1 MRKPNT
7 HNFTKLVFA
16 ALLVFTTSTSIAQS
30 DRTDDVEELKIA
42 ALEALMSAP
51 AERALP
57 LVAKVLAGNSSDDVK
72 ERALFVL
79 SQIDLPEA
87 QTLLL
92 ETARQGSGE
101 FRLEAIRMIGIGGE
115 PAALSGLGDLYAS
128 GSGDVREAVLEAYLI
143 ADDAN
148 AVYEI
153 AANAE
158 NEDDFERAVEILAA
172 MDARD
177 ALRELRNSRG
187 MSESLIEAYAISGD
201 FETLRELSM
210 DGSDPEQQ
218 AQAIEALGIV
228 GGTAVNATLV
238 EIYQNS
244 DSSDVREAA
253 LDGLLISGHD
263 EGVLQLYRSSQNPAE
278 KRELLQYLV
287 MMDSEAI
294 WDVIDSAL
302 DGER

>member
-1 MRKPNT
+1 MHT
-7 HNFTKLVFA
+7 FTKLVIA
-16 ALLVFTTSTSIAQS
+16 ALLVFVGGVSIAQS
-30 DRTDDVEELKIA
+30 DTTDDVEELKIA

-57 LVAKVLAGNSSDDVK
+57 LLTKVLAGNNSDEVK

-87 QTLLL
+87 QALLL
-92 ETARQGSGE
+92 ETVQQGSGE
-101 FRLEAIRMIGIGGE
+101 LRLEAIRMIGIGGQPE
-115 PAALSGLGDLYAS
+115 ALSGLAEMYKTGD
-128 GSGDVREAVLEAYLI
+128 GDVREAVLEAYLI
-143 ADDAN
+143 ADDSN
-148 AVYEI
+148 AVYEL

-158 NEDDFERAVEILAA
+158 SEDEFEDAVEILAA

-177 ALRELRNSRG
+177 ELRRLRESAG

-210 DGSDPEQQ
+210 DGSNLEQQ

-228 GGTAVNATLV
+228 GGVEVNTALV
-238 EIYQNS
+238 EIYQGS
-244 DSSDVREAA
+244 DSPDIREAA

-263 EGVLQLYRSSQNPAE
+263 EGVLQLYQSSQDPVE

-287 MMDSEAI
+287 MMDSDAI

-302 DGER
+302 EGER

>member
-1 MRKPNT
+1 M
-7 HNFTKLVFA
+7 HNFTKLVVA
-16 ALLVFTTSTSIAQS
+16 ALLVFATSTSIAQS
-30 DRTDDVEELKIA
+30 DTSDDVEELKIA

-57 LVAKVLAGNSSDDVK
+57 LVAKVLAGNSSDDLK

-87 QTLLL
+87 QTLLID
-92 ETARQGSGE
+92 TARQGSGD
-101 FRLEAIRMIGIGGE
+101 FRLEAIRMIGIGGD
-115 PAALSGLGDLYAS
+115 PAALSGLADLYRS
-128 GSGDVREAVLEAYLI
+128 GDRDVREAVLEAYLI
-143 ADDAN
+143 ADDAQ

-158 NEDDFERAVEILAA
+158 NEDDFEEAVETLAA

-177 ALRELRNSRG
+177 ELRELRHSRG

-201 FETLRELSM
+201 FETLRELSL
-210 DGSDPEQQ
+210 DGRNPEQQ

-228 GGTAVNATLV
+228 GGAEVNATLV

-253 LDGLLISGHD
+253 LDGLLIAGHD
-263 EGVLQLYRSSQNPAE
+263 EGVLQLYRSSQDPAE
-278 KRELLQYLV
+278 KRELLEYLV

-294 WDVIDSAL
+294 WDVIESAL

>member
-1 MRKPNT
+1 M

-16 ALLVFTTSTSIAQS
+16 ALLVFTTSTGIAQS
-30 DRTDDVEELKIA
+30 DTTDDVEELKKA

-92 ETARQGSGE
+92 DNARQGSGE

-115 PAALSGLGDLYAS
+115 PAALSSLADLYAS
-128 GSGDVREAVLEAYLI
+128 GNGDVREAVLEAYLI

-158 NEDDFERAVEILAA
+158 NADDFEEAVEILAA

-177 ALRELRNSRG
+177 ELRELRNSRG

-228 GGTAVNATLV
+228 GGSAVNTTLV

-244 DSSDVREAA
+244 ASSDVREAA

-263 EGVLQLYRSSQNPAE
+263 EGVLQLYRSSQDPAE
-278 KRELLQYLV
+278 KRELLQFLV

>member
-1 MRKPNT
+1 MYI
-7 HNFTKLVFA
+7 FTRLVVAASFA
-16 ALLVFTTSTSIAQS
+16 LMTSTGSAQS
-30 DRTDDVEELKIA
+30 DTLDDVEELKIT

-51 AERALP
+51 PERALP
-57 LVAKVLAGNSSDDVK
+57 LVSKVLAGESSDEVK

-87 QTLLL
+87 QALLL

-101 FRLEAIRMIGIGGE
+101 LKLEAIRMIGIGGE
-115 PAALSGLGDLYAS
+115 PAALSGLAELYIA
-128 GSGDVREAVLEAYLI
+128 GGGDVREAVLEAYLI
-143 ADDAN
+143 ADDSN

-153 AANAE
+153 AASAE
-158 NEDDFERAVEILAA
+158 SAEDFAEAVEILAI
-172 MDARD
+172 MDARE
-177 ALRELRNSRG
+177 ELRMLRDRAG
-187 MSESLIEAYAISGD
+187 ISESLIEAYAISGD

-210 DGSDPEQQ
+210 DGSNPQQQ
-218 AQAIEALGIV
+218 AQAIQALGIV
-228 GGTAVNATLV
+228 GGAESNTALV
-238 EIYQNS
+238 EIYRS
-244 DSSDVREAA
+244 ADSPDIREAA
-253 LDGLLISGHD
+253 LDGLLIAGHD
-263 EGVLQLYRSSQNPAE
+263 EGVLQLYQSSQDPVE

>member
-1 MRKPNT
+1 M
-7 HNFTKLVFA
+7 HNFIKLVFA
-16 ALLVFTTSTSIAQS
+16 ALLVFSSSTSIAQS
-30 DRTDDVEELKIA
+30 DTTDDVEELKLA

-143 ADDAN
+143 ADDAT

-158 NEDDFERAVEILAA
+158 NEDDFEKAVEILAA

-253 LDGLLISGHD
+253 LDGLLIAGHD

>member
-1 MRKPNT
+1 M
-7 HNFTKLVFA
+7 HNLTKLVFA
-16 ALLVFTTSTSIAQS
+16 TLLVFTTSTSIAQS
-30 DRTDDVEELKIA
+30 DTTDDIEELKLA

-92 ETARQGSGE
+92 ETAQQGSGE

-115 PAALSGLGDLYAS
+115 PAALSGLADLFAS
-128 GSGDVREAVLEAYLI
+128 GNGDVREAVLEAYLI

-158 NEDDFERAVEILAA
+158 NEDDFEKAVEILAA
-172 MDARD
+172 MDAHD

-228 GGTAVNATLV
+228 GGTEVNATLV

-263 EGVLQLYRSSQNPAE
+263 EGVLQLYRSSKNPVE
-278 KRELLQYLV
+278 KRELLEYLV

>member
-1 MRKPNT
+1 M

-16 ALLVFTTSTSIAQS
+16 ALLVFASSTSIAQS
-30 DRTDDVEELKIA
+30 ETTDDVEELKIA

-57 LVAKVLAGNSSDDVK
+57 IVAKVLAGNNSDDVK

-92 ETARQGSGE
+92 DTARQGSGE

-115 PAALSGLGDLYAS
+115 QAALSGLADLYAS
-128 GSGDVREAVLEAYLI
+128 GDRDVREAVLEAYLI

-148 AVYEI
+148 SVYEI
-153 AANAE
+153 AANAD
-158 NEDDFERAVEILAA
+158 NEDDFEEAVEILAA
-172 MDARD
+172 MDAREE
-177 ALRELRNSRG
+177 LRELRNSWG

-210 DGSDPEQQ
+210 DGSNPEQQ
-218 AQAIEALGIV
+218 AHAIEALGIV
-228 GGTAVNATLV
+228 GGNEVNATLV

-263 EGVLQLYRSSQNPAE
+263 EGVLQLYRSSQDPAE

-287 MMDSEAI
+287 MMDSESI